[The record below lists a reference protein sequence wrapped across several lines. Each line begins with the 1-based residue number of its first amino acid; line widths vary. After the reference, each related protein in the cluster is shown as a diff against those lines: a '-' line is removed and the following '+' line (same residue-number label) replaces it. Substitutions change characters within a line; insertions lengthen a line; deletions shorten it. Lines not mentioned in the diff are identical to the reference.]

1 MSDITGTYDPTTNTL
16 TFDKDTVIVST
27 NGAATITIDLLSS
40 PAIGTTLFA
49 EPPVTWGKHG
59 SPLGTQ
65 VIGSGTTML
74 TITES
79 NNNFTAT
86 EERFPFTVHVSY
98 SAFASKDPTIVN
110 EGTGSLPE
118 GISASLLQ
126 KAA

>member
-16 TFDKDTVIVST
+16 TFDKETIIVST
-27 NGAATITIDLLSS
+27 NGTATITIGLLSS
-40 PAIGTTLFA
+40 LAVGTALFA
-49 EPPVTWGKHG
+49 EQPVTWGKSG
-59 SPLGTQ
+59 PPPAAQ
-65 VIGSGTTML
+65 VTGSGTKTL

-79 NNNFTAT
+79 NNNLTAT
-86 EERFPFTVHVSY
+86 EERFPFTVNVAY
-98 SAFASKDPTIVN
+98 LAFASKDPTIVN